1 MNKYPQEG
9 RFEICLLF
17 LRSSIINLNVSE
29 DDGMFLTQRQKHI
42 LQILLEN
49 PSGVSIK
56 QIEESLK
63 ISRRTV
69 YREFGD
75 LKKNDFK
82 IENQK
87 GKYFLS
93 GDSKQL
99 QEIKQSVQQSH
110 SQNVIS
116 VAKREKII
124 AAKLLLSTEPCK
136 IIQFA
141 LDLNVSEAT
150 IQSDLNTV
158 ERSLKRYHI
167 DLIRKKGVGLLI
179 QAPEKIRR
187 QVLVDIMLNQ
197 INEYNFFKYLHN
209 ETTSKDMFLT
219 MIDKALLVE
228 VADCLKKSVFGK
240 IKLDSDQ
247 KLIELILTFAVTI
260 KRTLAGCKLDFI
272 HPSADSLKY
281 QGYVY
286 RFMALF
292 AQKRQVEVDQNDVSY
307 LANKLL
313 SCDYHNTYLTY
324 NEHELAISVKVKE
337 FVQQVSEEM
346 HWDFQKDPSFMTK
359 VTKHVIGL
367 VQHKVA
373 LLPDTPIEI
382 LAGLSQKF
390 PDLYLAIQKYWHLA
404 FPENYLTASEL
415 QLILLYFA
423 NEYTSRNQQRNLSAL
438 VICENGIGTS
448 AILGAKLKREF
459 SEIKEVKTS
468 RVSALNQIDLSNY
481 NLIFSTLRLKG
492 FSRDY
497 LLVSPLLLDD
507 ELIKIRAYLKDYE
520 QKYPQPVPAKQV
532 VEEKHPHSVE
542 QLAKLSIS
550 TLFCSELVNGIKIQ
564 QLEYNSQDLIA
575 VIQECLAHSDSTLI
589 RKQMPVAKNLLKRV
603 RMAPVGIPNS
613 HIALLHTR
621 SPEITRCSFT
631 MFDLDNEISLHSMD
645 HDTIQVKRVL
655 LMLAPDNLTAPE
667 QRVMSTISSM
677 IIMSSQNL
685 DLFTNGSQKEIK
697 EAIAALFLQDL
708 KDRLL
713 GNQ

>member
-1 MNKYPQEG
+1 
-9 RFEICLLF
+9 
-17 LRSSIINLNVSE
+17 
-29 DDGMFLTQRQKHI
+29 MFLTQRQKHI
-42 LQILLEN
+42 LQILLGN

-324 NEHELAISVKVKE
+324 NERELAISVKVKE
-337 FVQQVSEEM
+337 FVQHVSEEM
-346 HWDFQKDPSFMTK
+346 HWDFQKDHSFMTK

-390 PDLYLAIQKYWHLA
+390 PDLYLA
-404 FPENYLTASEL
+404 TRGAS
-415 QLILLYFA
+415 
-423 NEYTSRNQQRNLSAL
+423 
-438 VICENGIGTS
+438 
-448 AILGAKLKREF
+448 
-459 SEIKEVKTS
+459 
-468 RVSALNQIDLSNY
+468 
-481 NLIFSTLRLKG
+481 
-492 FSRDY
+492 
-497 LLVSPLLLDD
+497 
-507 ELIKIRAYLKDYE
+507 
-520 QKYPQPVPAKQV
+520 
-532 VEEKHPHSVE
+532 
-542 QLAKLSIS
+542 
-550 TLFCSELVNGIKIQ
+550 
-564 QLEYNSQDLIA
+564 
-575 VIQECLAHSDSTLI
+575 
-589 RKQMPVAKNLLKRV
+589 
-603 RMAPVGIPNS
+603 
-613 HIALLHTR
+613 
-621 SPEITRCSFT
+621 
-631 MFDLDNEISLHSMD
+631 
-645 HDTIQVKRVL
+645 
-655 LMLAPDNLTAPE
+655 
-667 QRVMSTISSM
+667 
-677 IIMSSQNL
+677 
-685 DLFTNGSQKEIK
+685 
-697 EAIAALFLQDL
+697 
-708 KDRLL
+708 
-713 GNQ
+713 

>member
-1 MNKYPQEG
+1 
-9 RFEICLLF
+9 
-17 LRSSIINLNVSE
+17 
-29 DDGMFLTQRQKHI
+29 MFLTQRQKQI
-42 LQILLEN
+42 LQLMLDN
-49 PSGVSIK
+49 PNGISIK

-75 LKKNDFK
+75 LKKNNFE

-87 GKYFLS
+87 GKYFIS

-99 QEIKQSVQQSH
+99 QEIKQVVQQSH

-124 AAKLLLSTEPCK
+124 AAKLLLSTESCK

-150 IQSDLNTV
+150 IQNDLNAV
-158 ERSLKRYHI
+158 EKSLKRYQI
-167 DLIRKKGVGLLI
+167 SLVRKKGVGLLI
-179 QAPEKIRR
+179 EAPEKIRR

-209 ETTSKDMFLT
+209 ETASSDLFLT
-219 MIDKALLVE
+219 LLNKNLLVD
-228 VADCLKKSVFGK
+228 VDTCLKKSISGK

-247 KLIELILTFAVTI
+247 KIIDLILTFAVTL
-260 KRTLAGCKLDFI
+260 KRTLAGCKLDFVQAN
-272 HPSADSLKY
+272 ADSLRY
-281 QGYVY
+281 RGYVY

-292 AQKRQVEVDQNDVSY
+292 MQKHQAKVEQNDISY

-313 SCDYHNTYLTY
+313 ACDYHSTYLTY
-324 NEHELAISVKVKE
+324 NERELEISVRVKD
-337 FVQQVSEEM
+337 FVQHVSEEVR
-346 HWDFQKDPSFMTK
+346 WDFQKDPSFMTK
-359 VTKHVIGL
+359 VTKHIVGL
-367 VQHKVA
+367 VRHKVA

-390 PDLYLAIQKYWHLA
+390 PELYAAIQKYWQLE
-404 FPENYLTASEL
+404 FPDNHLTASEL

-423 NEYTSRNQQRNLSAL
+423 NEYSSRNQQRSLSAL

-468 RVSALNQIDLSNY
+468 RVSALNQIDLANY
-481 NLIFSTLRLKG
+481 NLIFSTLKLKG

-497 LLVSPLLLDD
+497 ILVSPLLLED
-507 ELIKIRAYLKDYE
+507 ELVKIRTYLKNYE
-520 QKYPQPVPAKQV
+520 QKYPQPTAQGQPT
-532 VEEKHPHSVE
+532 EEVHPQSVE
-542 QLAKLSIS
+542 KLSKLSIS
-550 TLFCSELVNGIKIQ
+550 ALFCSELVNGIKVQ
-564 QLEYNSQDLIA
+564 QLEYNSQYLIA

-589 RKQMPVAKNLLKRV
+589 HQQMPVAKNLLKRI

-631 MFDLDNEISLHSMD
+631 MFDLDNEISLQSMD
-645 HDTIQVKRVL
+645 HNMIQVKRVL
-655 LMLAPDNLTAPE
+655 LMLAPDNLTASE
-667 QRVMSTISSM
+667 QQVMSTISSM
-677 IIMSSQNL
+677 IIMSTRNL

-708 KDRLL
+708 KETML
-713 GNQ
+713 NTK

>member
-1 MNKYPQEG
+1 
-9 RFEICLLF
+9 
-17 LRSSIINLNVSE
+17 
-29 DDGMFLTQRQKHI
+29 MFLTQRQKQI
-42 LQILLEN
+42 LQIMLEN

-56 QIEESLK
+56 QIEDSLK

-75 LKKNDFK
+75 LKKNNFE

-99 QEIKQSVQQSH
+99 QEIKQSVRQSH

-116 VAKREKII
+116 VAKREKVI

-141 LDLNVSEAT
+141 LDLGVSEAT
-150 IQSDLNTV
+150 IQNDLNAV
-158 ERSLKRYHI
+158 EKSLKRYQI
-167 DLIRKKGVGLLI
+167 NLIRKKGVGLLVD
-179 QAPEKIRR
+179 APEKIRR

-197 INEYNFFKYLHN
+197 INEYDFFRYLHN
-209 ETTSKDMFLT
+209 EIESQDLFLT
-219 MIDKALLVE
+219 MIDKKLLISV
-228 VADCLKKSVFGK
+228 DKCLKESVFDK
-240 IKLDSDQ
+240 IKLDTDQ
-247 KLIELILTFAVTI
+247 KMIELILVFAITL
-260 KRTLAGCKLDFI
+260 KRSLAGCRLDFI
-272 HPSADSLKY
+272 QPTADSLKY

-292 AQKRQVEVDQNDVSY
+292 AKKQQIEVEQNDVSF

-313 SCDYHNTYLTY
+313 SCDYHNAYLTY
-324 NEHELAISVKVKE
+324 TEHELEISVKVKE
-337 FVQQVSEEM
+337 FVQHISEEM
-346 HWDFQKDPSFMTK
+346 RWDFQKNPNFMTK
-359 VTKHVIGL
+359 LTKHIIGL
-367 VQHKVA
+367 VQHKVS

-382 LAGLSQKF
+382 LAGLSRKF
-390 PDLYLAIQKYWHLA
+390 GKLYAAIQKYWQLE
-404 FPENYLTASEL
+404 FPENKLTASEL

-423 NEYTSRNQQRNLSAL
+423 NEYTAQNNNRSLSAL

-459 SEIKEVKTS
+459 SEIKQVKTS
-468 RVSALNQIDLSNY
+468 RVSTLNQLDLSNY
-481 NLIFSTLRLKG
+481 NLIFSTLKLKG

-507 ELIKIRAYLKDYE
+507 ELLKIRAYLKKYE
-520 QKYPQPVPAKQV
+520 QKYPQQVSSAPVSNQKAT
-532 VEEKHPHSVE
+532 HSVE
-542 QLAKLSIS
+542 ELSKLSIN

-575 VIQECLAHSDSTLI
+575 VIQECLAHSDPTLI
-589 RKQMPVAKNLLKRV
+589 HKQLPVAKNLLKRV

-621 SPEITRCSFT
+621 SLEVTRCSFT
-631 MFDLDNEISLHSMD
+631 LFDLDNEISLQSMD

-655 LMLAPDNLTAPE
+655 LMLAPDNLSVPE
-667 QRVMSTISSM
+667 QQVMSTISSM
-677 IIMSSQNL
+677 IIMSNQNL
-685 DLFTNGSQKEIK
+685 NLFTNGNQEEIK
-697 EAIAALFLQDL
+697 ETIASLFLQDL
-708 KDRLL
+708 KDKLL
-713 GNQ
+713 GKQ

>member
-1 MNKYPQEG
+1 MG
-9 RFEICLLF
+9 
-17 LRSSIINLNVSE
+17 
-29 DDGMFLTQRQKHI
+29 
-42 LQILLEN
+42 N

-281 QGYVY
+281 QGYVLWPCL
-286 RFMALF
+286 R
-292 AQKRQVEVDQNDVSY
+292 KSG
-307 LANKLL
+307 K
-313 SCDYHNTYLTY
+313 
-324 NEHELAISVKVKE
+324 
-337 FVQQVSEEM
+337 
-346 HWDFQKDPSFMTK
+346 
-359 VTKHVIGL
+359 
-367 VQHKVA
+367 
-373 LLPDTPIEI
+373 
-382 LAGLSQKF
+382 
-390 PDLYLAIQKYWHLA
+390 
-404 FPENYLTASEL
+404 
-415 QLILLYFA
+415 
-423 NEYTSRNQQRNLSAL
+423 
-438 VICENGIGTS
+438 
-448 AILGAKLKREF
+448 
-459 SEIKEVKTS
+459 
-468 RVSALNQIDLSNY
+468 
-481 NLIFSTLRLKG
+481 LRLTK
-492 FSRDY
+492 
-497 LLVSPLLLDD
+497 
-507 ELIKIRAYLKDYE
+507 
-520 QKYPQPVPAKQV
+520 
-532 VEEKHPHSVE
+532 
-542 QLAKLSIS
+542 
-550 TLFCSELVNGIKIQ
+550 
-564 QLEYNSQDLIA
+564 
-575 VIQECLAHSDSTLI
+575 
-589 RKQMPVAKNLLKRV
+589 M
-603 RMAPVGIPNS
+603 MS
-613 HIALLHTR
+613 HT
-621 SPEITRCSFT
+621 
-631 MFDLDNEISLHSMD
+631 
-645 HDTIQVKRVL
+645 
-655 LMLAPDNLTAPE
+655 
-667 QRVMSTISSM
+667 
-677 IIMSSQNL
+677 
-685 DLFTNGSQKEIK
+685 
-697 EAIAALFLQDL
+697 
-708 KDRLL
+708 
-713 GNQ
+713 

>member
-1 MNKYPQEG
+1 
-9 RFEICLLF
+9 
-17 LRSSIINLNVSE
+17 
-29 DDGMFLTQRQKHI
+29 MFLTQRQKHI
-42 LQILLEN
+42 LQILLGN

-324 NEHELAISVKVKE
+324 NERELAISVK
-337 FVQQVSEEM
+337 
-346 HWDFQKDPSFMTK
+346 
-359 VTKHVIGL
+359 
-367 VQHKVA
+367 
-373 LLPDTPIEI
+373 
-382 LAGLSQKF
+382 
-390 PDLYLAIQKYWHLA
+390 
-404 FPENYLTASEL
+404 
-415 QLILLYFA
+415 
-423 NEYTSRNQQRNLSAL
+423 
-438 VICENGIGTS
+438 
-448 AILGAKLKREF
+448 
-459 SEIKEVKTS
+459 
-468 RVSALNQIDLSNY
+468 
-481 NLIFSTLRLKG
+481 
-492 FSRDY
+492 
-497 LLVSPLLLDD
+497 
-507 ELIKIRAYLKDYE
+507 
-520 QKYPQPVPAKQV
+520 
-532 VEEKHPHSVE
+532 
-542 QLAKLSIS
+542 
-550 TLFCSELVNGIKIQ
+550 
-564 QLEYNSQDLIA
+564 
-575 VIQECLAHSDSTLI
+575 
-589 RKQMPVAKNLLKRV
+589 
-603 RMAPVGIPNS
+603 
-613 HIALLHTR
+613 R
-621 SPEITRCSFT
+621 S
-631 MFDLDNEISLHSMD
+631 
-645 HDTIQVKRVL
+645 
-655 LMLAPDNLTAPE
+655 
-667 QRVMSTISSM
+667 
-677 IIMSSQNL
+677 
-685 DLFTNGSQKEIK
+685 
-697 EAIAALFLQDL
+697 
-708 KDRLL
+708 
-713 GNQ
+713 

>member
-1 MNKYPQEG
+1 
-9 RFEICLLF
+9 
-17 LRSSIINLNVSE
+17 
-29 DDGMFLTQRQKHI
+29 MFLTQRQKQI
-42 LQILLEN
+42 LQIMLDN
-49 PSGVSIK
+49 PDGVSIK
-56 QIEESLK
+56 QIEDSLK

-75 LKKNDFK
+75 LKKNNFE

-87 GKYFLS
+87 GKYQLS
-93 GDSKQL
+93 GDAKQL
-99 QEIKQSVQQSH
+99 QEIKQAVRQSH

-150 IQSDLNTV
+150 IQNDLNAV
-158 ERSLKRYHI
+158 EKSLKRYQI
-167 DLIRKKGVGLLI
+167 SLVRKKGVGLLI
-179 QAPEKIRR
+179 EAPEKIRR

-197 INEYNFFKYLHN
+197 INEYNFFKYLHH
-209 ETTSKDMFLT
+209 ETTSKDLFLT
-219 MIDKALLVE
+219 LLDKKLLVD
-228 VADCLKKSVFGK
+228 VDACLKESVFDR

-247 KLIELILTFAVTI
+247 KIIDLILTFAVTI
-260 KRTLAGCKLDFI
+260 KRTLAGCKLDFVQAN
-272 HPSADSLKY
+272 ADSLKY

-292 AQKRQVEVDQNDVSY
+292 TQKHQAKVDQNDISY

-313 SCDYHNTYLTY
+313 ACDYHNTYLTY
-324 NEHELAISVKVKE
+324 SERELEISVKVKE
-337 FVQQVSEEM
+337 FVQHVSEEVR
-346 HWDFQKDPSFMTK
+346 WDFQKDPSFMTK
-359 VTKHVIGL
+359 VTKHIIGL

-390 PDLYLAIQKYWHLA
+390 PELYAAIQKYWQLV
-404 FPENYLTASEL
+404 FSDNQLTASEL

-423 NEYTSRNQQRNLSAL
+423 NEYTSRNQQRSLSAL

-468 RVSALNQIDLSNY
+468 RVSALNQLDLANY
-481 NLIFSTLRLKG
+481 NLVFSTLKLKG

-497 LLVSPLLLDD
+497 LLVSPLLLED
-507 ELIKIRAYLKDYE
+507 ELTKIRTYLKNYE
-520 QKYPQPVPAKQV
+520 QKYPQPKAKEQST
-532 VEEKHPHSVE
+532 EEIHPHSVE
-542 QLAKLSIS
+542 KLSKLSIS
-550 TLFCSELVNGIKIQ
+550 ALFCSELVNGIKVQ

-589 RKQMPVAKNLLKRV
+589 HQQMPVAKNLLKRI

-631 MFDLDNEISLHSMD
+631 IFDLDNEISLQSMD

-655 LMLAPDNLTAPE
+655 LMLAPDNLTTSE
-667 QRVMSTISSM
+667 QQVMSTISSM
-677 IIMSSQNL
+677 IIMSTRNL

-708 KDRLL
+708 KETML
-713 GNQ
+713 NTK